1 MQQISRTR
9 SRRSIEEAGKWRSF
23 NKKVWSNPACQ
34 AAALP
39 YRAECTQAQFMPN
52 RIAGNQRL
60 QGALIPKTV
69 SKSRYKDIWLS
80 NVLLFIEFDCRF
92 PTTKKAYVGYRTDTA
107 VCEHQAESDPISI
120 VKSIVFPISLERKQ
134 KSPQ

>member
-1 MQQISRTR
+1 
-9 SRRSIEEAGKWRSF
+9 
-23 NKKVWSNPACQ
+23 
-34 AAALP
+34 
-39 YRAECTQAQFMPN
+39 MPN
-52 RIAGNQRL
+52 LIAGNQRL

-107 VCEHQAESDPISI
+107 VCEHQAESDPSI
-120 VKSIVFPISLERKQ
+120 AKSIVFPISLERKQ